1 MLASLQRAVLRRH
14 GRAVLIGTAVVLA
27 LSAVGMLRIRTFGP
41 TREYLP
47 RDSLARRSL
56 EALEQHFPGTVTL
69 TVLYDGPPESTKSLP
84 VLRHMAAL
92 QDEMARDPLVVR
104 TASEVDLV
112 KALHRTFASDD
123 PHPYR
128 LPDDQEMVSQLLF
141 LGDSPAFERFVD
153 RSQSRAVVTAYLRS
167 DDSALVGPLVRHL
180 QQWVDTHPA
189 SDGEH
194 VLIAGGAGPTVLAV
208 QEHTT
213 YGKLLNMLVVLTVIY
228 LVSSLI
234 MRSPAAGLYVV
245 TPIVVAMIV
254 LFGGL
259 GWTGVRLD
267 MGSASI
273 IAMAAGV
280 GADYAIY
287 FLYRLREEHHRLGD
301 DAQAVGVAFQTSGRA
316 VLFVASSIAAGFGC
330 MAWSQYLGMR
340 LFGTLMPAAMVVSCL
355 AALSIMPVLVL
366 RFRPR
371 FIFAEEPEPEAALG
385 VAAP

>member
-1 MLASLQRAVLRRH
+1 V
-14 GRAVLIGTAVVLA
+14 
-27 LSAVGMLRIRTFGP
+27 
-41 TREYLP
+41 
-47 RDSLARRSL
+47 
-56 EALEQHFPGTVTL
+56 
-69 TVLYDGPPESTKSLP
+69 
-84 VLRHMAAL
+84 
-92 QDEMARDPLVVR
+92 
-104 TASEVDLV
+104 
-112 KALHRTFASDD
+112 
-123 PHPYR
+123 
-128 LPDDQEMVSQLLF
+128 
-141 LGDSPAFERFVD
+141 
-153 RSQSRAVVTAYLRS
+153 
-167 DDSALVGPLVRHL
+167 
-180 QQWVDTHPA
+180 
-189 SDGEH
+189 H

-228 LVSSLI
+228 LVSSVI
-234 MRSPAAGLYVV
+234 MRSAAAGLYVV

-301 DAQAVGVAFQTSGRA
+301 EAQAVGVALQTSGRA
-316 VLFVASSIAAGFGC
+316 VLFVASSIAAGFAC
-330 MAWSQYLGMR
+330 MAWSAYLGMR

-385 VAAP
+385 VAAR

>member
-1 MLASLQRAVLRRH
+1 
-14 GRAVLIGTAVVLA
+14 
-27 LSAVGMLRIRTFGP
+27 RT
-41 TREYLP
+41 T
-47 RDSLARRSL
+47 
-56 EALEQHFPGTVTL
+56 
-69 TVLYDGPPESTKSLP
+69 
-84 VLRHMAAL
+84 
-92 QDEMARDPLVVR
+92 
-104 TASEVDLV
+104 SEVDLV
-112 KALHRTFASDD
+112 KELNKTFASDD

-153 RSQSRAVVTAYLRS
+153 RSQSRAVVTAYLRT

-180 QQWVDTHPA
+180 QQWVDAHPA
-189 SDGEH
+189 PDSER
-194 VLIAGGAGPTVLAV
+194 VLIAGGAGPTVLAG
-208 QEHTT
+208 QKHTT
-213 YGKLLNMLVVLTVIY
+213 SAQPLNTPPVPTVID
-228 LVSSLI
+228 LASSLI

-287 FLYRLREEHHRLGD
+287 FLYRLREEHRRLGD

-330 MAWSQYLGMR
+330 LAWSQYLGTR
-340 LFGTLMPAAMVVSCL
+340 LFVTPLP
-355 AALSIMPVLVL
+355 
-366 RFRPR
+366 
-371 FIFAEEPEPEAALG
+371 
-385 VAAP
+385 